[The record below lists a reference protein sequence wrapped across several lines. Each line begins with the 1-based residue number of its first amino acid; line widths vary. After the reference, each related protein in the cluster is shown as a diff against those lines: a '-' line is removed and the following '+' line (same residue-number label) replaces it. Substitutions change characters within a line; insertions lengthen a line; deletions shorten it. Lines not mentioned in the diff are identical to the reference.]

1 MAKGRTGS
9 IRQEALTKADFRKAE
24 QHGKRLDTMGPARQV
39 RDVPPL
45 VFGSLDLEEARAAH
59 MKGVQQ
65 QGKTE
70 AIHMLVQFPTDIPL
84 GPDPERTQKAML
96 DHAVRF
102 ANQYHGGD
110 AVFAARLDRDEQG
123 QHTVDVF
130 AMPRYDFTYKDG
142 RTIKRAAVSKFSK
155 EQARARSEALQ
166 DPGETLE
173 PDSPIMQGRALQA
186 AWHEY
191 LRDECRQRWVQPP
204 ERKKVRSKDRLEPE
218 ELALKRKKQ
227 DAEAEA
233 VMMVAQAREEAR
245 READEIKAKA
255 AQEAAQMRAQAK
267 GQIVLAM
274 KEIEDRKAAVERD
287 AALVAAARRS
297 VGHPAPEIEAIA
309 ARRRRQR
316 PDEQH

>member
-1 MAKGRTGS
+1 
-9 IRQEALTKADFRKAE
+9 
-24 QHGKRLDTMGPARQV
+24 
-39 RDVPPL
+39 
-45 VFGSLDLEEARAAH
+45 
-59 MKGVQQ
+59 
-65 QGKTE
+65 
-70 AIHMLVQFPTDIPL
+70 MLVQFPTDIPL

-186 AWHEY
+186 AWHSISAMSAGKDGSSP
-191 LRDECRQRWVQPP
+191 RTQR
-204 ERKKVRSKDRLEPE
+204 RCKDR
-218 ELALKRKKQ
+218 Q
-227 DAEAEA
+227 
-233 VMMVAQAREEAR
+233 
-245 READEIKAKA
+245 
-255 AQEAAQMRAQAK
+255 
-267 GQIVLAM
+267 G
-274 KEIEDRKAAVERD
+274 
-287 AALVAAARRS
+287 
-297 VGHPAPEIEAIA
+297 PAGTP
-309 ARRRRQR
+309 R
-316 PDEQH
+316 PRP